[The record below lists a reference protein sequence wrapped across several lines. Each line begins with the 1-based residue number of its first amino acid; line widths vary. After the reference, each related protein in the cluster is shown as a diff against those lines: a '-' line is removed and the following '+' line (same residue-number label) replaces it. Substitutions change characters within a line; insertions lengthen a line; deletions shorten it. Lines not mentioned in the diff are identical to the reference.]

1 MKLALVYNQKKSA
14 PAATEGP
21 SEPQAD
27 DKYAEWDTPETI
39 QAVATALATRHRVS
53 LVEADE
59 AAFERLRK
67 DRPDL
72 VFNMAEGLHG
82 ASREAQIPALLEM
95 LDIPYTG
102 SDPLTLA
109 ICLDKS
115 RTKEVL
121 AYHKVPTPAFQVVES
136 TDEPIRVKLPCLVKP
151 LFEGSSKGI
160 FDDSL
165 ARDRTSL
172 RSAVRRVLE
181 RYHQPALV
189 ERYLSGREFTVAM
202 LGNGERQRILPIVEI
217 CFDSLPSHV
226 NPIYSFEAKW
236 IWDTT
241 EQPLEIFRCPAQLDD
256 ALEERIHE
264 VCRRT
269 WRVLRCRDWCRI
281 DLRLDEKGEPH
292 VLELNPLPGILPN
305 PADNSCFPKAAR
317 TAGISYDQLLLSV
330 VDAAAER
337 LGLDFV

>member
-1 MKLALVYNQKKSA
+1 VAL
-14 PAATEGP
+14 
-21 SEPQAD
+21 
-27 DKYAEWDTPETI
+27 
-39 QAVATALATRHRVS
+39 
-53 LVEADE
+53 
-59 AAFERLRK
+59 
-67 DRPDL
+67 
-72 VFNMAEGLHG
+72 
-82 ASREAQIPALLEM
+82 
-95 LDIPYTG
+95 
-102 SDPLTLA
+102 
-109 ICLDKS
+109 
-115 RTKEVL
+115 
-121 AYHKVPTPAFQVVES
+121 
-136 TDEPIRVKLPCLVKP
+136 
-151 LFEGSSKGI
+151 
-160 FDDSL
+160 
-165 ARDRTSL
+165 
-172 RSAVRRVLE
+172 
-181 RYHQPALV
+181 
-189 ERYLSGREFTVAM
+189 

-281 DLRLDEKGEPH
+281 DLRLDEKDEPH

-317 TAGISYDQLLLSV
+317 TAGLSYEQLLLSV

-337 LGLDFV
+337 HGLDPDGRRPRA